1 MSRSR
6 GRPIR
11 SLAVAVLFLAGA
23 CTSHADPTTAS
34 SRINGS
40 GVIVFVNDPLTQAG
54 HLQLFIEDDDGSHVR
69 SLVRS
74 GFNDTSPSI
83 SPDGSTI
90 LFTRQDDPRPDRI
103 FEVRPDGSGLHQLIP
118 TGCPGRCGDA
128 VEGNG
133 AFSPDGSKIVF
144 TRAIYAHGP
153 KPVHVQLWTANADGT
168 DAVQITDPHHAQDDE
183 AAWSPDGTQI
193 AYMHW
198 SYHPDRFVIQIANA
212 DGTGSRQ
219 VTPDG
224 LDVADPAWSPDGSL
238 IAFQSPPDPAVGQ
251 QLYTIHPDGSGLR
264 SLTPELGGQATF
276 HPSWSGDGT
285 ELVFA
290 HAPSGPLGGDLF
302 VIDRDGSGVHVLRV
316 TPLNENAPAWG
327 AAASP

>member
-1 MSRSR
+1 MVSITR
-6 GRPIR
+6 GIA
-11 SLAVAVLFLAGA
+11 SLGAVALLVA
-23 CTSHADPTTAS
+23 CTGGGSGSTQAMSSAPSH
-34 SRINGS
+34 
-40 GVIVFVNDPLTQAG
+40 GVIVFVNDPLTPDG
-54 HLQLFIEDDDGSHVR
+54 HLQLFIESDDGSDVR
-69 SLVRS
+69 PLVRS
-74 GFNDTSPSI
+74 DFNDTAPSI

-90 LFTRQDDPRPDRI
+90 LFTRQDDPHPDRI
-103 FEVRPDGSGLHQLIP
+103 FAIHPDGSGLHQLIP

-128 VEGNG
+128 VEGN
-133 AFSPDGSKIVF
+133 AWSPDGSTIVF

-153 KPVHVQLWTANADGT
+153 VPVHVQLWTANADGT

-193 AYMHW
+193 AYLHW
-198 SYHPDRFVIQIANA
+198 TYGHPDRFVIQIANA

-238 IAFQSPPDPAVGQ
+238 IAFQSPPDPEIGQ
-251 QLYTIHPDGSGLR
+251 QLYTIHPDGSGLHD
-264 SLTPELGGQATF
+264 LTPELGGQATF
-276 HPSWSGDGT
+276 HPSWSPDGS
-285 ELVFA
+285 ELLFG

-327 AAASP
+327 AAAGS